1 MVWLNKEAASES
13 EGLKSLSP
21 MNTPLTASS
30 PTDCNDQPLLF
41 QALSARQV
49 VADFSG
55 GTLSTDGGALLLR
68 QADHRLGLSRA
79 LAECFDDQRDP
90 RFVDHQLP
98 ELLGQRIKGLALGY
112 EDVND
117 HDTVRH
123 DPLLAVA
130 CDKRDPLGQDRCFAD
145 HRGVA
150 LAAPA
155 TLNRLELSNN
165 KRTRCHKL
173 PHDPRKIEACLLKLG
188 TRCLPK
194 HAREIVVDLDAM
206 GHLLHGTQE
215 GRHFNAYYGDY
226 CYLPLYAFVGDM
238 PLWAQ
243 LRTSDADAASGVVPA
258 LGKIIAAI
266 RKRCKRARII
276 LRADSGFCREE
287 IMAWCEGQ
295 PRVVYYCLG
304 LAKNSVL
311 IEKLAP
317 ALAAARARR
326 CLSGAPSARTFTEF
340 DYQTQKTWSRARR
353 VIGKAEVMAA
363 GDNPRFLVTNL
374 PARGF
379 KGDKDRARF
388 TPQRVYEEFYCARG
402 EMENVLK
409 QQTLDLAAD
418 RMSTHHLASN
428 QLRLWLA
435 TFAYLLLERVRAW
448 GLAGTELAS
457 ATVGTV
463 RLKLLKVAA
472 QVTVSVRRVYVR
484 LSSAYPLQALFRLCH
499 RRLMALAP
507 ASG

>member
-1 MVWLNKEAASES
+1 MK
-13 EGLKSLSP
+13 
-21 MNTPLTASS
+21 TPPTASS
-30 PTDCNDQPLLF
+30 TTDCKKQPLLF
-41 QALSARQV
+41 QDLGSRHV

-55 GTLSTDGGALLLR
+55 GTISTDGGALLLR
-68 QADHRLGLSRA
+68 EADHRLGMARA
-79 LAECFDDQRDP
+79 LAQCFDDQRDA
-90 RFVDHQLP
+90 RFVDHQLQQ
-98 ELLGQRIKGLALGY
+98 LLIQRIEGLALGY
-112 EDVND
+112 EDLND
-117 HDTVRH
+117 HDQLRR

-130 CDKRDPLGQDRCFAD
+130 CDKTDPLGQDRCFAD
-145 HRGVA
+145 NRGAA

-173 PHDPRKIEACLLKLG
+173 PHHPEKIEACLLQVG
-188 TRCLPK
+188 VRCLSK

-206 GHLLHGTQE
+206 GHLVHGLQE
-215 GRHFNAYYGDY
+215 GRHFSAYYGDY
-226 CYLPLYAFVGDM
+226 CYLPLYVFVGDV

-243 LRTSDADAASGVVPA
+243 LRTSDHDAAYGVVAA
-258 LGKIIAAI
+258 LEKIVPAI
-266 RKRCKRARII
+266 RRRCKRARII
-276 LRADSGFCREE
+276 IRGDSGFCRPD
-287 IMAWCEGQ
+287 ILAWCEARG
-295 PRVVYYCLG
+295 VYYCLG
-304 LAKNSVL
+304 LQKNSVL
-311 IEKLAP
+311 IEKLQP
-317 ALAAARARR
+317 ALADARARR
-326 CLSGAPSARTFTEF
+326 CLSGAASARVFTEF
-340 DYQTQKTWSRARR
+340 EYQTKKTWRCARR

-363 GDNPRFLVTNL
+363 GENPRFVVTSL

-388 TPQRVYEEFYCARG
+388 SPQRLYEAFYCARG

-435 TFAYLLLERVRAW
+435 SFAYLLLERVRAW
-448 GLAGTELAS
+448 GLAGTELA
-457 ATVGTV
+457 AVTVGTV

-484 LSSAYPLQALFRLCH
+484 LSSAYPWPALFRLCH

-507 ASG
+507 LSG

>member
-1 MVWLNKEAASES
+1 MHH
-13 EGLKSLSP
+13 
-21 MNTPLTASS
+21 TASS
-30 PTDCNDQPLLF
+30 TTDCKDQPLLF
-41 QALSARQV
+41 QDLGLRKV

-55 GTLSTDGGALLLR
+55 GTLSSDGGALLLR
-68 QADHRLGLSRA
+68 EVNHRLGVARE
-79 LAECFDDQRDP
+79 LAQCFDDQRDP
-90 RFVDHQLP
+90 RFVDHQL
-98 ELLGQRIKGLALGY
+98 EGLLSQRLEGLALGY
-112 EDVND
+112 EDLND
-117 HDTVRH
+117 HDQLRC

-130 CDKRDPLGQDRCFAD
+130 CDKADPLGQDRLFPD
-145 HRGVA
+145 SRGAA

-173 PHDPRKIEACLLKLG
+173 PHDPQKIEACLLKLG
-188 TRCLPK
+188 VRCLPK
-194 HAREIVVDLDAM
+194 HARQIVVDLDAM

-215 GRHFNAYYGDY
+215 GRHFSAYYDNY
-226 CYLPLYAFVGDM
+226 CYLPLYVLVGDV

-243 LRTSDADAASGVVPA
+243 LRTSDQDAASGVVPA
-258 LGKIIAAI
+258 LEKIVAAI
-266 RKRCKRARII
+266 GKRCKRARII
-276 LRADSGFCREE
+276 IRGDSGFCREE
-287 IMAWCEGQ
+287 IMAWCERQ

-311 IEKLAP
+311 IEKLQP
-317 ALAAARARR
+317 ALAQARARR
-326 CLSGAPSARTFTEF
+326 RLSDAQSVRAFSQFE
-340 DYQTQKTWSRARR
+340 YQTQKTWSRPRR
-353 VIGKAEVMAA
+353 VIGKAEVMAE
-363 GDNPRFLVTNL
+363 GDNPRFVVTNL

-379 KGDKDRARF
+379 KGEPDRARF
-388 TPQRVYEEFYCARG
+388 TPQRLYEEFYCARG
-402 EMENVLK
+402 QMENVLK

-472 QVTVSVRRVYVR
+472 LVTVSVRRVYVR
-484 LSSAYPLQALFRLCH
+484 LSSAYPWQALFRLCH
-499 RRLMALAP
+499 RRLMSLSA